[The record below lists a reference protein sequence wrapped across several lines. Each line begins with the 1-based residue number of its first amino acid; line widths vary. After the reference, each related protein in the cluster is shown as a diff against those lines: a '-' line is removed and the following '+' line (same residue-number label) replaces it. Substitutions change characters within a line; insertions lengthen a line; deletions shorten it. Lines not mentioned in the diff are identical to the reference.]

1 MRNVVI
7 LAALLLSAC
16 GDKDSGSEA
25 VDSSALDTA
34 AE

>member
-7 LAALLLSAC
+7 LASLLISAC
-16 GDKDSGSEA
+16 GDKDSGGES
-25 VDSSALDTA
+25 VDSGSLDTA